1 MCEEDGAP
9 PRFGKGGP
17 FSLPCTSLTGFN
29 VGDDHLHNEDLIEA
43 VRCQVAFEPGE
54 RVVARVEPEAVGGDE
69 RGASA

>member
-1 MCEEDGAP
+1 M
-9 PRFGKGGP
+9 
-17 FSLPCTSLTGFN
+17 TGFN